1 MINVQQSNA
10 EVASVQ
16 SSKLPGQ
23 SSTVSPKQPTSPAT
37 VASDTASSIPASP
50 PTSVTVFSAAGGGTE
65 TPTTVREV
73 PPPSSRVR
81 ELLLDLTAD
90 NKAIASKHRLQ
101 PKTRIS
107 VLQASDISFQ
117 PNWCSLFLQLKCL
130 FSAVLTFVPVEVL
143 VTRVSGIHLGIGL

>member
-10 EVASVQ
+10 EVGSVQ
-16 SSKLPGQ
+16 SPKLPGQ

-37 VASDTASSIPASP
+37 VATDTASSIPASP

-117 PNWCSLFLQLKCL
+117 SN
-130 FSAVLTFVPVEVL
+130 
-143 VTRVSGIHLGIGL
+143 